1 VGDEVALREEHRMPT
16 YVVLAKWT
24 EQGVRNIKD
33 TVIRTDQVRAATEK
47 AGGRLIGIWWTQGP
61 YDIVGV
67 FDFPDDETA
76 SVLALSTAMAGNVRA
91 ETLRAYTAEE
101 MQRIIQKLP

>member
-1 VGDEVALREEHRMPT
+1 MPT

-24 EQGVRNIKD
+24 EQGARNVKD
-33 TVIRTDQVRAATEK
+33 TVTRTEQLRAATEK
-47 AGGRLIGIWWTQGP
+47 AGGRLIGIWWTQGA

-67 FDFPDDETA
+67 FELPDDEAA
-76 SVLALSTAMAGNVRA
+76 SVLALSRAMAGNVRG

-101 MQRIIQKLP
+101 MQRILEKLP